1 MGVLKNKSI
10 KSLLEGIDNYE
21 AGRKGINGGSL
32 GGIKSLYEE
41 FLKTDSKPKRDKLTG
56 EFKKRSQEFA
66 EFIRSNPEL
75 VDTEIQ
81 KALLVAASGGEYSEE
96 EITIDSSG
104 RKKVKHIRKT
114 ALPDISAVREL
125 INMNRSSETAESSM
139 AKAWIEALVGEDGY
153 EQQEKEQ

>member
-21 AGRKGINGGSL
+21 AGQKRINGGSL

-66 EFIRSNPEL
+66 EHMSW
-75 VDTEIQ
+75 
-81 KALLVAASGGEYSEE
+81 
-96 EITIDSSG
+96 
-104 RKKVKHIRKT
+104 T
-114 ALPDISAVREL
+114 ALHVQ
-125 INMNRSSETAESSM
+125 RSG
-139 AKAWIEALVGEDGY
+139 KQIL
-153 EQQEKEQ
+153 